1 MRPAVR
7 LALRAPQP
15 RACSVAPSPRPGVR
29 LSLRAWCALEQHFA
43 LVAPRLAFEH
53 HIVTYRQDK
62 DEAVCLLEGFGVK
75 DKDIYRDGDDSNS
88 EKQRR
93 ESHFPPALLDEAASF
108 ELDKAEATEERDLI
122 AIRGAVGSGAAALDA
137 TVRARFFTASL
148 LGAILAGKAP
158 EQVDIEGVALR
169 DRMLEVLYASSLR
182 KVSIYLGIDREK
194 NNSLGQDIGLLLSAK
209 LPRTLAD
216 VRVSAGAVPALAT
229 GLGRR
234 VLEGSLPSLQRVELK
249 HCVLG
254 DDGVVALGRMLEAP
268 SCRVRLLNLGY
279 VACVG
284 AARVATCAA
293 RAWGCARLLT
303 FTCPLA
309 ACVPGSSPGS
319 MARPPPC
326 AGGMAWAMWVPRPW
340 ARVSSRTPRSP
351 RST

>member
-1 MRPAVR
+1 MRTAVR

-75 DKDIYRDGDDSNS
+75 DKDSRGEDNNKQ
-88 EKQRR
+88 KQRR

-108 ELDKAEATEERDLI
+108 ELDKAEATEELDLI

-169 DRMLEVLYASSLR
+169 DRMLEELYASSLR
-182 KVSIYLGIDREK
+182 KVSIYLGIDREI
-194 NNSLGQDIGLLLSAK
+194 NDSLGQDIGLLLSAK

-229 GLGRR
+229 GLERR
-234 VLEGSLPSLQRVELK
+234 MLEGSLPSLQRVELYR
-249 HCVLG
+249 CRL
-254 DDGVVALGRMLEAP
+254 DDDSGMAIGRMLKAP
-268 SCRVRLLNLGY
+268 SCRVRLLNLRY

-284 AARVATCAA
+284 AARVARSAA
-293 RAWGCARLLT
+293 RAWRCARLFP

-326 AGGMAWAMWVPRPW
+326 AGPIKWAMWAPRPW